1 MFNGRVATTLIMLGL
16 FVGACLLALGLPNK
30 AAFMPLLIGIPGA
43 MLCTAQLVIDL
54 RHKATEPAGEA
65 ADTENEGLSELTS
78 FVWLGLFAGS
88 LLGFGFIAGAPIIVA
103 AYVKFASR
111 DTWGSALFA
120 GAGTFVVMYGM
131 FIWLLEL
138 SLFQGLILERLLG

>member
-1 MFNGRVATTLIMLGL
+1 MFNGRIATTLVMLGL
-16 FVGACLLALGLPNK
+16 FVGACLLAMGLPNK

-43 MLCTAQLVIDL
+43 LLCAAQLVIDL
-54 RHKATEPAGEA
+54 RRAATEPAGERSGGS
-65 ADTENEGLSELTS
+65 DEGLSELAS
-78 FVWLGLFAGS
+78 FVWLGLFAGA
-88 LLGFGFIAGAPIIVA
+88 LLGFGFILGAPIIVT

-111 DTWGSALFA
+111 DTWSSALFA